1 MTRRS
6 GTSAPGPVRALALA
20 LLDAAETPAVAEE
33 LAAEFA
39 SLESMLDELQA
50 FEDLL
55 VGPETGAERRRELME
70 RIFEARGDVPP
81 SERKERLSLL
91 GALAE
96 QLHEELGARKGK
108 VDVVVTTAVPLDAD
122 ELAAVGQDLAKSLK
136 AEPVITARVQPA
148 LIAGATVQIGDRV
161 YDASVATRLRMLRE
175 RIAERVL
182 ENERPDD
189 SGGDE

>member
-6 GTSAPGPVRALALA
+6 GTSAPGVVRALALA
-20 LLDAAETPAVAEE
+20 LLDAAETAAVAEQ

-39 SLESMLDELQA
+39 SLESVLDELQA

-55 VGPETGAERRRELME
+55 VGPDPGAERRRELME
-70 RIFEARGDVPP
+70 RIFEARRDVPP
-81 SERKERLSLL
+81 SDRKERLSLL

-96 QLHEELGARKGK
+96 QLHEELGAREGK
-108 VDVVVTTAVPLDAD
+108 VNVVVTTAVPLDAD

-161 YDASVATRLRMLRE
+161 YDASVATRLRTLRE
-175 RIAERVL
+175 RIAERVV
-182 ENERPDD
+182 EKERPDG